1 MKLRNLRN
9 RDCLG
14 YPSNPLNPSNPQNPP
29 SPSNPPNPQNQS
41 NPLNPPSPSYPL
53 SPPSPSH
60 PSNPCPHPPSRHFKG
75 SLISSYK
82 YWHYNLC

>member
-29 SPSNPPNPQNQS
+29 SPSNPPNSLNPS
-41 NPLNPPSPSYPL
+41 NSPNPPSPSYP
-53 SPPSPSH
+53 
-60 PSNPCPHPPSRHFKG
+60 SNLCPHPPNLSFKD
-75 SLISSYK
+75 SLQKIQSFLMRQIK
-82 YWHYNLC
+82 NLLQK